1 MSSDGHL
8 EEKRSRPSTAATA
21 AAVPEKE
28 KGEES
33 PVVEAKK
40 GFFGRKKK
48 APVVEEEKPD
58 AIEIAA
64 GKADKVPPVGFT
76 QLFRY
81 AHSTNLFIYTN
92 ANICPAIR
100 PSSS

>member
-33 PVVEAKK
+33 PVPVPAPAKK
-40 GFFGRKKK
+40 GFFGRKKE
-48 APVVEEEKPD
+48 PVVEEEKPD
-58 AIEIAA
+58 AVEIAA

-81 AHSTNLFIYTN
+81 AFDEYLHLL
-92 ANICPAIR
+92 
-100 PSSS
+100 